1 MLFLFLF
8 YLPKIN
14 IFREISQ
21 SMAVEYLV
29 ILYFFLIILQILHIF
44 EEIAMKAYEVMPKGS
59 LNKYLFISSGILSVY
74 MTAFLGIALDMMFG
88 YILVLIGSSI
98 AVLNGV
104 VHTIGYLKNRKQKE
118 FKGTLAAGFY
128 SGIPLSLY
136 GIIVLIFF
144 SIFLAG
150 L

>member
-1 MLFLFLF
+1 
-8 YLPKIN
+8 
-14 IFREISQ
+14 
-21 SMAVEYLV
+21 MAVGYLV
-29 ILYFFLIILQILHIF
+29 ILYFFLIILQILHVF

-88 YILVLIGSSI
+88 YILVLIGCGLAI
-98 AVLNGV
+98 LNGV
-104 VHTIGYLKNRKQKE
+104 VHTIRYLKNRKKKE
-118 FKGTLAAGFY
+118 LSGTIAAGFY

-136 GIIVLIFF
+136 GVVVLIFF
-144 SIFLAG
+144 IIFLAR